1 MGGAMLH
8 LAIVFAEMARD
19 LAQGRG
25 QWRGWSGVKATVGLR
40 KRVSRRWDEKIQN
53 MHSRD
58 GLS

>member
-1 MGGAMLH
+1 
-8 LAIVFAEMARD
+8 MAGLER
-19 LAQGRG
+19 
-25 QWRGWSGVKATVGLR
+25 VKATVGLR